1 MSTSSTSTGTTT
13 GMTAGTTAGT
23 TPEKATG
30 TTPGSTTPAAS
41 FRTGDGTGAGRRLD
55 PAPVGIRTRLAGLW
69 TATLFV
75 FAYVDIFSFY
85 RADFRAA
92 VEAGTV
98 SGFTVGQGFLLGTTA
113 YILLPSLM
121 VYLVL
126 VLPPR
131 VNRVANIALAVVYA
145 ATIVVAAYGEWQYFV
160 VGSIVEVILLAVI
173 ARSAWTWPKQDDH
186 AA

>member
-1 MSTSSTSTGTTT
+1 MSTSSTTTGTT
-13 GMTAGTTAGT
+13 GTTLSGATRDAAARAGNG
-23 TPEKATG
+23 K
-30 TTPGSTTPAAS
+30 
-41 FRTGDGTGAGRRLD
+41 GAGSRLD
-55 PAPVGIRTRLAGLW
+55 PAPVGVRTRLAGLW
-69 TATLFV
+69 AAMLFV

-85 RADFRAA
+85 RPDFRAA

-126 VLPPR
+126 VLPAQ
-131 VNRVANIALAVVYA
+131 VNRVANIVLAVVYA
-145 ATIVVAAYGEWQYFV
+145 ATIVAGAIGEWQYYV
-160 VGSIVEVILLAVI
+160 VGSFVEVVLLALVV
-173 ARSAWTWPKQDDH
+173 RYAWAWPKQDDQ

>member
-1 MSTSSTSTGTTT
+1 MTTIRTTT
-13 GMTAGTTAGT
+13 GSTTRRSTPEAASRAGTSA
-23 TPEKATG
+23 
-30 TTPGSTTPAAS
+30 
-41 FRTGDGTGAGRRLD
+41 RAGRRLD
-55 PAPVGIRTRLAGLW
+55 PAPVGVRTRLAGLW
-69 TATLFV
+69 AAMLFV
-75 FAYVDIFSFY
+75 FAYVDLFSFY
-85 RADFRAA
+85 RADFRAD

-126 VLPPR
+126 VLPAQ

-145 ATIVVAAYGEWQYFV
+145 ATIVGGAIGEWQYYV

-173 ARSAWTWPKQDDH
+173 VRSAWAWPKQDEKQDEKQDDQ